1 MKRILGILLLAGMA
15 HANFGLMDSRHLN
28 NIEANTAANT
38 AALNR
43 IAAALEKQNQLLE
56 KLLKKDEPPQ
66 PKPVAVEN
74 PVSVEIPVSKPAP
87 QYNKFNRDKMFI
99 RPGEPVE
106 ESVDEEAENCI
117 KECVEIYEST
127 DKYVIKDCLMEMCG
141 FSITDIYK

>member
-1 MKRILGILLLAGMA
+1 MKRILGILILAGMA
-15 HANFGLMDSRHLN
+15 HANFSLMDSRNLN

-66 PKPVAVEN
+66 PKSVAVEN

>member
-56 KLLKKDEPPQ
+56 KLLKRTNHLSQSQ
-66 PKPVAVEN
+66 P
-74 PVSVEIPVSKPAP
+74 
-87 QYNKFNRDKMFI
+87 
-99 RPGEPVE
+99 
-106 ESVDEEAENCI
+106 
-117 KECVEIYEST
+117 
-127 DKYVIKDCLMEMCG
+127 L
-141 FSITDIYK
+141 

>member
-15 HANFGLMDSRHLN
+15 HADFGLMDSRHLN

-66 PKPVAVEN
+66 PKPAAVEN
-74 PVSVEIPVSKPAP
+74 PVSKPAP

-99 RPGEPVE
+99 RPGETAE
-106 ESVDEEAENCI
+106 ASVDEEAENCI

-127 DKYVIKDCLMEMCG
+127 GKYVIKDCLMEMCG